1 MPLWR
6 RCFSS
11 FMRKGAV
18 ILKKFFWERKVSF
31 FLTWLGLLL
40 YAWMIAAF
48 VQVFFKDIESWKKI
62 IEVYPE
68 KMLAF
73 FGGGGVNLFTLE
85 GFLTVE
91 FLNPWWI
98 VIMGGFAMAMASAI
112 VGKEMEKKTIEFLLS
127 LPLSRFSLLF
137 YRFLSNL
144 LAILLLTLGTL
155 FPLYLFSLYY
165 DFSLTLKGLF
175 YLSLYGFI
183 FVSLL
188 ASLTL
193 FLSLFF
199 RERNKSISLA
209 VTVLIASYLLDSLSA
224 IYDKLEWIAPFT
236 LFHYYLPYKAL
247 RGELS
252 FHILVLLCLFLLFT
266 LASFIVFS
274 RKDIAT

>member
-1 MPLWR
+1 M
-6 RCFSS
+6 
-11 FMRKGAV
+11 
-18 ILKKFFWERKVSF
+18 SF

-48 VQVFFKDIESWKKI
+48 VPVFFKDIESWKKI
-62 IEVYPE
+62 IEIYPE

-73 FGGGGVNLFTLE
+73 FGGSGVNLFTLE

-98 VIMGGFAMAMASAI
+98 AIMGGFAMAMSSAI

-144 LAILLLTLGTL
+144 LAIFLLTLGTL

-165 DFSLTLKGLF
+165 DFSLTLKGIF
-175 YLSLYGFI
+175 YLFLYGFI

-188 ASLTL
+188 SSLTL

-199 RERNKSISLA
+199 RERNKSIGLA

-224 IYDKLEWIAPFT
+224 IYEKLEWIAPFT
-236 LFHYYLPYKAL
+236 LFHYYLPYNAL

-252 FHILVLLCLFLLFT
+252 FHILVLLSLFLLFT